1 MKRVSTFIV
10 ACFFTLPILSQTE
23 KPESLQNKLKEQ
35 ISLTDQLL
43 RETEGQTQKTEFEL
57 NILSKQI
64 RLRRQLLNQLNSEIA
79 SNSQEI
85 TELSEIIEEME
96 NDIDTIVANYGK
108 TVRLTYK
115 SMDSD
120 NFWLSVLSAS
130 SLSEAYYR
138 ALYFQQ
144 FSQFRKD
151 QLSLIRASQQFLS
164 DKQIELQESI
174 TRAKNLIAGK
184 REEMARLEVSEKKQQ
199 SVYNML
205 KKEENNFKKLL
216 EGQRKS
222 LKKMIGVAEASTQGL
237 AVIKDKNYAAS
248 FYRNKGFHSWPV
260 PSNKGIIVG
269 KFGETEDSYG
279 NRITNDGI
287 YIRTPKGQEVR
298 CIYDGTVTAVQKIPL
313 SGYAVIVEHGDYRSV
328 YANLELSYVNK
339 GDQISINERIGS
351 VRTDRRSGETILN
364 FLIYKIPD
372 SFEDPENWI
381 VDTGK

>member
-1 MKRVSTFIV
+1 MKKVSTLVV
-10 ACFFTLPILSQTE
+10 ACLFTFALYSQSE
-23 KPESLQNKLKEQ
+23 KESTQQQLKNQ

-64 RLRRQLLNQLNSEIA
+64 RLRRALLSELNGEIEQ
-79 SNSQEI
+79 NSREI
-85 TELSEIIEEME
+85 TELNEIILEME
-96 NDIDTIVANYGK
+96 SDIDTIILNYGK
-108 TVRLTYK
+108 TVQLTYK
-115 SMDSD
+115 SMDGD

-144 FSQFRKD
+144 FSQFRKE

-164 DKQIELQESI
+164 DRKIELQESI
-174 TRAKNLIAGK
+174 ERSKSLLVGK
-184 REEMARLEVSEKKQQ
+184 RQEMARLEESEKKQQ
-199 SVYNML
+199 SVYDML
-205 KKEENNFKKLL
+205 KKEENNFKELL
-216 EGQRKS
+216 ADQRKS

-279 NRITNDGI
+279 NRITNDGV

-298 CIYDGTVTAVQKIPL
+298 CIYDGRVTAVQKIPL

-328 YANLELSYVNK
+328 YANLDISYVNK
-339 GDQISINERIGS
+339 GDEVAVSERIGT

-364 FLIYKIPD
+364 FLIYKLPD
-372 SFEDPENWI
+372 SFEDPEKWI
-381 VDTGK
+381 VETGK